1 MPFFCAQQ
9 KNGGFRE
16 IPLPVFRHLQTAY
29 YKSKENERTMKKVL
43 SMILVLSLLLSVV
56 SLSSA
61 ESEKSVNIGVT
72 STVATLNPLAM
83 DATEIVKYA
92 TSLVFQSLLEA
103 DSELNFVPVIAESIT
118 TEDNM
123 HFTIRVRD
131 EAVWSDGTPIT
142 AEDVEFTLVLA
153 ADPQCANI
161 SLAMYSIVGVSDDGI
176 IEENAASIE
185 GIKVV
190 DEKTLTVETKYP
202 TALSTFENNF
212 GRYAL
217 VLPKH
222 VLKDVPRA
230 ELLTYEWFNQPTVIS
245 GPYFI
250 HDFDLQH
257 YVHYVANENYF
268 LGAPKIKYLN
278 INVLAPTQLLAGLQS
293 GEIDLI
299 QQTMGDIPVEDY
311 EAVRSLA
318 NVKAVP
324 STPVTNELI
333 FVNVAHIPD
342 VRIRQALLYGMDRQT
357 MVENLLGDS
366 GTVVDGFL
374 VPASPYFSE
383 ELGVTPYDPDKAAA
397 LIAEAKADGAST
409 ELTWYVNS
417 SENVWGNAV
426 QYFAAMFEEMGLKI
440 NLRTVDIANLMTVV
454 DEGSHDILSVEYTL
468 MPADPYTD
476 IAWLI
481 GGQSLWTGY
490 TSPETDEAL
499 ALSQSLTD
507 PEAITAQYLVVNQMM
522 QKDAPVISGWV
533 IGKMGA
539 VSNRL
544 VNANADVFGTFINVQ
559 DWDIQ

>member
-1 MPFFCAQQ
+1 
-9 KNGGFRE
+9 
-16 IPLPVFRHLQTAY
+16 
-29 YKSKENERTMKKVL
+29 MKKIL
-43 SMILVLSLLLSVV
+43 SILLAAVMLLSVAPMA
-56 SLSSA
+56 SA
-61 ESEKSVNIGVT
+61 EQEKSVNIGVT
-72 STVATLNPLAM
+72 STIATLNPLAM

-103 DSELNFVPVIAESIT
+103 DRELNFVPVIAESIT
-118 TEDNM
+118 TEDNI

-131 EAVWSDGTPIT
+131 DAVWSDGTPIT
-142 AEDVEFTLVLA
+142 AEDVEFTLVLG

-161 SLAMYSIVGVSDDGI
+161 SLAMYSIVGVSDDGV
-176 IEENAASIE
+176 IEENAESIE

-217 VLPKH
+217 ILPKH

-230 ELLTYEWFNQPTVIS
+230 DLLTYEWFNHPTVIS

-250 HDFDLQH
+250 QDFDLQH

-278 INVLAPTQLLAGLQS
+278 LNVVAPSQLLAGLQS

-311 EAVRSLA
+311 EAVKALS
-318 NVKAVP
+318 NVKAVQG
-324 STPVTNELI
+324 SLITNELI

-357 MVENLLGDS
+357 AVENLLGES

-374 VPASPYFSE
+374 VPVSPYFSD
-383 ELGVTPYDPDKAAA
+383 ELGVTAYDPEKAAA
-397 LIAEAKADGAST
+397 LVAEAKEDGAST

-417 SENVWGNAV
+417 AESVWGNAV
-426 QYFAAMFEEMGLKI
+426 QYFAAMYEEIGLKI

-499 ALSQSLTD
+499 ALSQNLTD
-507 PEAITAQYLVVNQMM
+507 QSEITAQYLVIDQMM

-533 IGKMGA
+533 IGKLGA

>member
-1 MPFFCAQQ
+1 
-9 KNGGFRE
+9 
-16 IPLPVFRHLQTAY
+16 
-29 YKSKENERTMKKVL
+29 MKKILSVL
-43 SMILVLSLLLSVV
+43 LAISLMLSVV
-56 SLSSA
+56 SLASA
-61 ESEKSVNIGVT
+61 ENEKTVNIGVT
-72 STVATLNPLAM
+72 STIATLNPMAM

-92 TSLVFQSLLEA
+92 TSLVFQSLVEA
-103 DSELNFVPVIAESIT
+103 DRELNFVPVLAESIT
-118 TEDNM
+118 TEDNL
-123 HFTIRVRD
+123 HFTIRLKD
-131 EAVWSDGTPIT
+131 DAVWSDGTPIT
-142 AEDVEFTLVLA
+142 AEDVEFTLVVA

-161 SLAMYSIVGVSDDGI
+161 SLAMYSIVGVSDDGV
-176 IEENAASIE
+176 IEENAPSIE

-217 VLPKH
+217 LLPKH

-230 ELLTYEWFNQPTVIS
+230 DLLTYEWFNHPTVIS

-250 HDFDLQH
+250 NDFDLQH

-278 INVLAPTQLLAGLQS
+278 INVLASTQILAGLQS
-293 GEIDLI
+293 GEIDLV
-299 QQTMGDIPVEDY
+299 QQTMGTIPVDDY
-311 EAVRSLA
+311 DAVRALT

-324 STPVTNELI
+324 GSLITNQLI
-333 FVNVAHIPD
+333 FVNVARVPD
-342 VRIRQALLYGMDRQT
+342 VRIRQALLYGMDRKAMQ
-357 MVENLLGDS
+357 EQLLGES
-366 GTVVDGFL
+366 GDVVDGFL
-374 VPASPYFSE
+374 VPVSPYFSE
-383 ELGVTPYDPDKAAA
+383 ELGVVEYDPEKAAQ

-417 SENVWGNAV
+417 SENVWGDAV
-426 QYFAAMFEEMGLKI
+426 QYFAAMFEEIGLKI
-440 NLRTVDIANLMTVV
+440 NIRTVDIANLMTVV

-481 GGQSLWTGY
+481 GGQSAWTGY

-507 PEAITAQYLVVNQMM
+507 EEEIKQQYLVINQMM

-544 VNANADVFGTFINVQ
+544 VNASADVFGTFINVQ

>member
-1 MPFFCAQQ
+1 
-9 KNGGFRE
+9 
-16 IPLPVFRHLQTAY
+16 
-29 YKSKENERTMKKVL
+29 MKRLL
-43 SMILVLSLLLSVV
+43 SLILVLSLALSVL
-56 SLSSA
+56 SLASA
-61 ESEKSVNIGVT
+61 EDAKSANIGVT
-72 STVATLNPLAM
+72 GTISTLNPLGM

-118 TEDNM
+118 TEDNL
-123 HFTIRVRD
+123 HFTIRLRED
-131 EAVWSDGTPIT
+131 AKWSDGEPIT

-161 SLAMYSIVGVSDDGI
+161 SLAMYSIEGVSDEGI
-176 IEENAASIE
+176 IEENAEHIDGIE
-185 GIKVV
+185 VV
-190 DEKTLTVETKYP
+190 DEHTLNVTAKWE

-217 VLPKH
+217 ILPKH

-230 ELLTYEWFNQPTVIS
+230 DLLTYDWFNHPDVIS

-250 HDFDLQH
+250 NDFDLQH

-278 INVLAPTQLLAGLQS
+278 INVVAPSQLLAGLQS

-299 QQTMGDIPVEDY
+299 QQTMGAIPIEDY
-311 EAVRSLA
+311 DAVKALS
-318 NVKAVP
+318 NITAVP

-333 FVNVAHIPD
+333 FVNVSHVPD

-357 MVENLLGDS
+357 MIENLLGDS
-366 GTVVDGFL
+366 GALVDGFL
-374 VPASPYFSE
+374 APVSPYFSD
-383 ELGVTPYDPDKAAA
+383 ELGVTPYDPEKAAA
-397 LIAEAKADGAST
+397 LIAEAKADGAETS
-409 ELTWYVNS
+409 LTWYVS
-417 SENVWGNAV
+417 SEESVFGNAV
-426 QYFAAMFEEMGLKI
+426 QYYAAMFEEIGLDI
-440 NLRTVDIANLMTVV
+440 SIRTVDLANLMTVV
-454 DEGSHDILSVEYTL
+454 SDGDHDILSVEYTL

-490 TSPETDEAL
+490 TSDATDEAL

-507 PEAITAQYLVVNQMM
+507 PDQITEQYLVINKAM
-522 QKDAPVISGWV
+522 QEDAPVISGWI
-533 IGKMGA
+533 IGKLGA

-544 VNANADVFGTFINVQ
+544 KNASPDVFGTFINVQ
-559 DWDIQ
+559 DWDIE